1 MSNRN
6 FHLHNGQKGAA
17 LAVRVTP
24 RATSNQVA
32 EILHD
37 GTIRL
42 RLVAAPGDEV
52 NAVLTSYLADI
63 LEVPES
69 AIDVVA
75 GQTGRDK
82 LVSVLNLDSEDA
94 HRKILSCR
102 SCTQD
107 INAGLGNINRC
118 RSKVGKIRYL
128 VIGI

>member
-24 RATSNQVA
+24 RASSNQVA

-42 RLVAAPGDEV
+42 RLAAAPGDEV
-52 NAVLTSYLADI
+52 NIVLRAYLSDI
-63 LEVPES
+63 LEVPVS

-75 GQTGRDK
+75 GQNGRDK
-82 LVSVLNLDSEDA
+82 LVSVLNLDSESA
-94 HRKILSCR
+94 HRKILE
-102 SCTQD
+102 
-107 INAGLGNINRC
+107 NLA
-118 RSKVGKIRYL
+118 
-128 VIGI
+128 

>member
-24 RATSNQVA
+24 RATSNEVA

-42 RLVAAPGDEV
+42 RLMAAPGAEV
-52 NAVLTSYLADI
+52 NSVLTSYLSTI
-63 LEVPES
+63 LDVPES

-75 GQTGRDK
+75 GESGRDK
-82 LVSVLNLDSEDA
+82 LVSVLNLDSETL
-94 HRKILSCR
+94 HRKILE
-102 SCTQD
+102 
-107 INAGLGNINRC
+107 NLA
-118 RSKVGKIRYL
+118 
-128 VIGI
+128 

>member
-24 RATSNQVA
+24 RASNNQVA

-37 GTIRL
+37 GTIRV
-42 RLVAAPGDEV
+42 RLMAAPGDEV
-52 NAVLTSYLADI
+52 NSVLTAYLSTV

-75 GQTGRDK
+75 GESGRDK
-82 LVSVLNLDSEDA
+82 LVSVINLDSETA
-94 HRKILSCR
+94 HRKILEHL
-102 SCTQD
+102 
-107 INAGLGNINRC
+107 A
-118 RSKVGKIRYL
+118 
-128 VIGI
+128 

>member
-94 HRKILSCR
+94 HRKILK
-102 SCTQD
+102 
-107 INAGLGNINRC
+107 NLA
-118 RSKVGKIRYL
+118 
-128 VIGI
+128 

>member
-6 FHLHNGQKGAA
+6 FHLHNGKRGAA

-52 NAVLTSYLADI
+52 NTVLRSYLADI

-75 GQTGRDK
+75 GQNGRDK
-82 LVSVLNLDSEDA
+82 LVSVLNLDSESA
-94 HRKILSCR
+94 HRKILE
-102 SCTQD
+102 
-107 INAGLGNINRC
+107 NLA
-118 RSKVGKIRYL
+118 
-128 VIGI
+128 

>member
-1 MSNRN
+1 MSDRN
-6 FHLHNGQKGAA
+6 FHLHDGQSGAA
-17 LAVRVTP
+17 LAIRITP

-37 GTIRL
+37 GTIRI

-52 NAVLTSYLADI
+52 NSVLKAYLSNI

-82 LVSVLNLDSEDA
+82 LVSILNLSSESA
-94 HRKILSCR
+94 HKKIIEQL
-102 SCTQD
+102 
-107 INAGLGNINRC
+107 A
-118 RSKVGKIRYL
+118 
-128 VIGI
+128 

>member
-6 FHLHNGQKGAA
+6 FRLHNGQKGAA

-52 NAVLTSYLADI
+52 NTVLTSYLADI
-63 LEVPES
+63 LDVPES

-75 GQTGRDK
+75 GQSGRDK
-82 LVSVLNLDSEDA
+82 LVSVINLDSEVA
-94 HRKILSCR
+94 HRKILE
-102 SCTQD
+102 
-107 INAGLGNINRC
+107 NLA
-118 RSKVGKIRYL
+118 
-128 VIGI
+128 

>member
-1 MSNRN
+1 MSDRN
-6 FHLHNGQKGAA
+6 FHLHDGQSGAA
-17 LAVRVTP
+17 LAIRITP

-37 GTIRL
+37 GTIRI

-52 NAVLTSYLADI
+52 NSVLKAYLSNI

-82 LVSVLNLDSEDA
+82 LVSILNLDSETA
-94 HRKILSCR
+94 HKKI
-102 SCTQD
+102 
-107 INAGLGNINRC
+107 I
-118 RSKVGKIRYL
+118 KHL
-128 VIGI
+128 V

>member
-52 NAVLTSYLADI
+52 NTVLRSYLANI

-75 GQTGRDK
+75 GQNGRDK
-82 LVSVLNLDSEDA
+82 LISVLNLDSEAA
-94 HRKILSCR
+94 HRKILE
-102 SCTQD
+102 
-107 INAGLGNINRC
+107 NLA
-118 RSKVGKIRYL
+118 
-128 VIGI
+128 